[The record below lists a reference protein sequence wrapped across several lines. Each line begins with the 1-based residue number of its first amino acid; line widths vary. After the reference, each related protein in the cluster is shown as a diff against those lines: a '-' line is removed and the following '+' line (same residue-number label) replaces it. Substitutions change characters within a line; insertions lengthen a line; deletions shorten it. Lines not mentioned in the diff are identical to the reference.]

1 MNGKKIAIV
10 ENSPVVAEPLHNASK
25 RARWRLKAWFLL
37 VVAACLSI
45 QGLPQSKQPP
55 EPELAALGS
64 GFISDAAQ
72 VNGTTLHYVRGGT
85 GAAVILL
92 HGFPEDW
99 YAYHRVMPLLAKQF
113 TVVAVDL
120 RGIGGSAVTTDGYDA
135 ANMAEDVH
143 QLAEQLRLDHV
154 YVVGHDIGGMVAY
167 AFVRRYPE
175 TCRGAMF
182 IDVPVP
188 GIGPW
193 DAIKADPIAWHM
205 NFHQTPDLP
214 ERLLA
219 GREAIYFH
227 YFLDRDTFSDADVA
241 RYVQAYAAPGHL
253 HAMLEIYRAFPA
265 NEKFN
270 AAQRSAIGVPIVLAA
285 GENSPFEKPMPSFA
299 SALRGHGCTKVTVEV
314 VKNSAHYVADEQP
327 EALTELIVRYALQ

>member
-1 MNGKKIAIV
+1 MNCKKIVII
-10 ENSPVVAEPLHNASK
+10 ENSPVNADPLHIASK
-25 RARWRLKAWFLL
+25 RARWRLRACFLL
-37 VVAACLSI
+37 VVAAFVSIHCL
-45 QGLPQSKQPP
+45 PASKQPP
-55 EPELAALGS
+55 DSELAALGN

-85 GAAVILL
+85 GPAVILL

-99 YAYHRVMPLLAKQF
+99 YAYHRVMPRLAKQF

-120 RGIGGSAVTTDGYDA
+120 RGIGGSTVTTDGYDA
-135 ANMAEDVH
+135 ANMAEDIH
-143 QLAEQLRLDHV
+143 HLAEQLHLDRM

-167 AFVRRYPE
+167 ALVRRYPE
-175 TCRGAMF
+175 TCHGAML

-193 DAIKADPIAWHM
+193 AAIKADPIAWHM

-214 ERLLA
+214 EQLLA
-219 GREAIYFH
+219 GREAIYLH
-227 YFLDRDTFSDADVA
+227 HFLDRDTFSNEDVA
-241 RYVQAYAAPGHL
+241 RYVRAYAAPGHL
-253 HAMLEIYRAFPA
+253 HAMLEIYRAFPT

-270 AAQRSAIGVPIVLAA
+270 RAQRSAIGVPIVLAP
-285 GENSPFEKPMPSFA
+285 GEKSPFAKLMPSVA
-299 SALRGHGCTKVTVEV
+299 SALRAHGCTNVTVEV

-327 EALTELIVRYALQ
+327 ETLTELIVRYALQ